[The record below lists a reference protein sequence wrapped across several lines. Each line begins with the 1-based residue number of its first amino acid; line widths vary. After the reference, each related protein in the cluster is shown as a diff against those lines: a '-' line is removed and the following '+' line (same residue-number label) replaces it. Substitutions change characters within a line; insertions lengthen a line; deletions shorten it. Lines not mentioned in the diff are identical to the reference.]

1 MQSNKI
7 FVAGIAYRDLDGN
20 PLTGR
25 FGDQKLAELFSRAGT
40 VITKKITKRDGT
52 EVEVPGA
59 NIALQKETRLSRGF
73 GFVEFE
79 TAEMAQ
85 KAIEMF
91 DGYEWEG
98 RVLSVR
104 FSEPKPEGDSN
115 GGYRG
120 GNDGGYSRD
129 RRN

>member
-1 MQSNKI
+1 MQSNKV

-25 FGDQKLAELFSRAGT
+25 FGDQKLADLFSRAGK
-40 VITKKITKRDGT
+40 VITKKITRRDGT
-52 EVEVPGA
+52 EIEVPGA

-79 TAEMAQ
+79 TVEEAA

-91 DGYEWEG
+91 NGYEWEG
-98 RVLSVR
+98 RQLTVR
-104 FSEPKPEGDSN
+104 FSEPTGSGN
-115 GGYRG
+115 GGSNDRG
-120 GNDGGYSRD
+120 GQGGGFRD

>member
-1 MQSNKI
+1 MKSTKV

-20 PLTGR
+20 PLTGK
-25 FGDQKLAELFSRAGT
+25 FGDQKLAELFGRAGT

-79 TAEMAQ
+79 TVEMAE

-91 DGYEWEG
+91 NGYEFEG
-98 RVLSVR
+98 RVITVR
-104 FSEPKPEGDSN
+104 YSEPRPEGEDRPQN
-115 GGYRG
+115 GGY
-120 GNDGGYSRD
+120 NRD

>member
-1 MQSNKI
+1 MKTNKV

-25 FGDQKLAELFSRAGT
+25 HGDQKLADLFSRAGK
-40 VITKKITKRDGT
+40 IAMKKLSRRDGT
-52 EVEVPGA
+52 EVEVVAA
-59 NIALQKETRLSRGF
+59 NIAVDRDTKLSRGF

-79 TAEMAQ
+79 TVESAE

-91 DGYEWEG
+91 NGYEFEG
-98 RVLSVR
+98 RVITVR
-104 FSEPKPEGDSN
+104 FSEPRAEGDAPRGN
-115 GGYRG
+115 AGGY
-120 GNDGGYSRD
+120 NRD

>member
-1 MQSNKI
+1 MKSNKV

-20 PLTGR
+20 ALTGR
-25 FGDQKLAELFSRAGT
+25 FGDQKLADLFSRAGK
-40 VITKKITKRDGT
+40 VITKKIQRRDGT
-52 EVEVPGA
+52 EIEVPGA

-79 TAEMAQ
+79 TVEMAE

-91 DGYEWEG
+91 NGYEWEG
-98 RVLSVR
+98 RVLTVR
-104 FSEPKPEGDSN
+104 FSEPTGSGND
-115 GGYRG
+115 RG
-120 GNDGGYSRD
+120 GNGGGFRD